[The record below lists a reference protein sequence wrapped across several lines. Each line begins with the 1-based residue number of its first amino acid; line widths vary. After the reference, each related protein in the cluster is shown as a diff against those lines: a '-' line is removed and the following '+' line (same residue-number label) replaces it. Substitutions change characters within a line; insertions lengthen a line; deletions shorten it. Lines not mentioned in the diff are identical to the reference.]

1 MIKITTDSTCD
12 LSQQLIEKYNI
23 AISPLHVLVG
33 EDDYIDGVTIKPN
46 DLFKFVENENKTCS
60 TTAVNTYEYEEFF
73 RQFADTHE
81 AIIHINLGMS
91 FSSCFQN
98 ANLAAENF
106 SNVYIVDS
114 ANLSSGS
121 GLLVLEACNLVNEG
135 LKPEEI
141 VKRLNGMKGNIV
153 SSFVI
158 DKMDYLKRGGRC
170 TSIEALGAA
179 LLKIKPSIEVING
192 KMEVGKKYRGSF
204 KSSLEKYV
212 KDRLENIDLIDPKR
226 VFITH
231 PAVDEELVTH
241 IKELVASYN
250 YFEEIHVT
258 TAGCTISCH
267 CRPST
272 LGILYV
278 NK

>member
-1 MIKITTDSTCD
+1 MIKITADSTCD
-12 LSQQLIEKYNI
+12 LSQQLIKKYNI
-23 AISPLHVLVG
+23 AISPLHVLVD
-33 EDDYIDGVTIKPN
+33 EEDYIDGVTITPN
-46 DLFKFVENENKTCS
+46 DLFKFIENENKTCS
-60 TTAVNTYEYEEFF
+60 TTAVNTYEYEQFF
-73 RQFADTHE
+73 SQFADTHD
-81 AIIHINLGMS
+81 AIIHISLGMG

-121 GLLVLEACNLVNEG
+121 GLLVLEACNLANEG
-135 LKPEEI
+135 FKPEEI
-141 VKRLNGMKGNIV
+141 VERLNGMKGNII
-153 SSFVI
+153 SSFII

-179 LLKIKPSIEVING
+179 LLKIKPSIEVNNG

-204 KSSLEKYV
+204 KNSLEKYV
-212 KDRLENIDLIDPKR
+212 KERLENIDLIDPKR

-231 PAVDEELVTH
+231 PAVDEDLVTY

-258 TAGCTISCH
+258 NAGCTISCH
-267 CRPST
+267 CGPST
-272 LGILYV
+272 LGVLYV
-278 NK
+278 KK

>member
-1 MIKITTDSTCD
+1 MIKITADSTCD

-23 AISPLHVLVG
+23 AISPLHVLVND
-33 EDDYIDGVTIKPN
+33 DDYIDGVTITPN

-60 TTAVNTYEYEEFF
+60 TTAVNTYEYEQFF
-73 RQFADTHE
+73 NQFADTHD
-81 AIIHINLGMS
+81 AIIHISLGMG

-98 ANLAAENF
+98 ANLAAQNL

-121 GLLVLEACNLVNEG
+121 GLLVLEACNLANEG
-135 LKPEEI
+135 FKPEEI
-141 VKRLNGMKGNIV
+141 VERLNGMKGNII

-179 LLKIKPSIEVING
+179 LLKIKPSIEVNNG

-212 KDRLENIDLIDPKR
+212 RDRLDNIDSIDSKR
-226 VFITH
+226 IFITH
-231 PAVDEELVTH
+231 PAVDEELVTY

-267 CRPST
+267 CGPST
-272 LGILYV
+272 LGVLYV
-278 NK
+278 KK

>member
-1 MIKITTDSTCD
+1 MIKITADSTCD

-23 AISPLHVLVG
+23 GISPLHVLVN
-33 EDDYIDGVTIKPN
+33 EDDYIDGVTITPN

-60 TTAVNTYEYEEFF
+60 TTAVNTYEYEQFF
-73 RQFADTHE
+73 NQFTDTHD
-81 AIIHINLGMS
+81 AIIHISLGMG

-98 ANLAAENF
+98 ANLAAQNLA
-106 SNVYIVDS
+106 NVYIVDS

-121 GLLVLEACNLVNEG
+121 GLLVLEACNLANEG
-135 LKPEEI
+135 FKPEEI
-141 VKRLNGMKGNIV
+141 VERLNGMKANII

-179 LLKIKPSIEVING
+179 LLKIKPSIEVNNG

-212 KDRLENIDLIDPKR
+212 RDRLENIDSIDSKR

-231 PAVDEELVTH
+231 PAVDEELVTY

-267 CRPST
+267 CGPST
-272 LGILYV
+272 LGVLYV
-278 NK
+278 KK